1 MNFKRDTK
9 EKFIVI
15 TVNSAQLTANLS
27 ASLTRTIHETAEM
40 PPHNVILNLAEVAQM
55 DREVADALAITRQEL
70 YEQQRSFVVCSLQ
83 PAVMD
88 AVTGW
93 ELEEALNVTPTES
106 EAWDIVQMDEIEREF
121 LRDEGEGLI

>member
-1 MNFKRDTK
+1 MN
-9 EKFIVI
+9 EPHI
-15 TVNSAQLTANLS
+15 SANLS
-27 ASLTRTIHETAEM
+27 EELVRTIHETAEL
-40 PPHNVILNLAEVAQM
+40 PPHNVILNLAGVAQM
-55 DREVADALAITRQEL
+55 DREAADALVVIRQEL
-70 YEQQRSFVVCSLQ
+70 YVQERSFVVCALQ

-121 LRDEGEGLI
+121 LRDEGEE